1 MTAIIGKPNVGKSS
15 LLNSLLREERAI
27 VTDVPGTTR
36 DSIEEYADVGGIP
49 LRIIDTAGIRATD
62 DVVERIGVEK
72 ARSYV
77 KEAALIL
84 ALFDASRPL
93 DAEDEEILKLVR
105 GRDAILLL
113 NKDDLQSVV
122 TAEMLQKHVK
132 KEVPVITIS
141 TRTQDG
147 LAVLTKAITAKVY
160 AGTQAG
166 QEGTFVT
173 DARQA
178 EVLRQADEHLA
189 AAIRTIEADMGLDFI
204 SIDLR
209 SAWEK
214 LGELTGETV
223 GEDIINEI
231 FSKFCIGK

>member
-1 MTAIIGKPNVGKSS
+1 M
-15 LLNSLLREERAI
+15 
-27 VTDVPGTTR
+27 
-36 DSIEEYADVGGIP
+36 
-49 LRIIDTAGIRATD
+49 
-62 DVVERIGVEK
+62 
-72 ARSYV
+72 
-77 KEAALIL
+77 
-84 ALFDASRPL
+84 
-93 DAEDEEILKLVR
+93 R

-113 NKDDLQSVV
+113 NKDDLTPVV

-147 LAVLTKAITAKVY
+147 LAALTKTITAKVY
-160 AGTQAG
+160 VGTQAG